1 MVRKENP
8 SSLLLNMQ
16 MGAATVENSVEFLQ
30 EKVKMKVIQDDRGVE
45 IALTSSQDQ
54 SGIAAKLWSNR
65 PEQTTKQ

>member
-54 SGIAAKLWSNR
+54 SGIAAKSWSNR